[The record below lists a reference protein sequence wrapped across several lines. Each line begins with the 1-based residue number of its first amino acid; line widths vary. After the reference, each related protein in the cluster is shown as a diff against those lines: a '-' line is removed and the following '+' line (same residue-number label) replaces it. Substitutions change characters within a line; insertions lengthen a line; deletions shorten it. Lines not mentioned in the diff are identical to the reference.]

1 MTLTANRKIWL
12 ALGALA
18 LAQTAV
24 LAGMV
29 IDRVRLLRTGREIT
43 LPVVPVDPRDFFRGE
58 FVRLGYDVGRVPLQ
72 LLAGPAPAANAP
84 FYVTLEKSGDGSWR
98 PARISRDLPDSLP
111 SDRIVLKARTRGAWP
126 EHPSP
131 TQTLWVRYGIESYFV
146 PQGQG
151 PELEKLA
158 REKKLAAILAVDS
171 AGNAAIKALLV
182 EGRDK
187 LQDPLF

>member
-1 MTLTANRKIWL
+1 MTLTPHRKIWL

-43 LPVVPVDPRDFFRGE
+43 LPIVPIDPRDFFRGE
-58 FVRLGYDVGRVPLQ
+58 FVRLGYDVARVPQ
-72 LLAGPAPAANAP
+72 SLLSGPAPAANAA
-84 FYVTLEKSGDGSWR
+84 FYVVLDKAGDGAWR
-98 PARISRDLPDSLP
+98 PVRVTRDWPGTVP
-111 SDRIVLKARTRGAWP
+111 ATGIVLKGRTRYSWP
-126 EHPSP
+126 ATPSP

-158 REKKLAAILAVDS
+158 REKKLSAVVAVDS
-171 AGNAAIKALLV
+171 GGNAAIKALLV

>member
-1 MTLTANRKIWL
+1 MTLTPTRRIWL
-12 ALGALA
+12 ALGIVA

-58 FVRLGYDVGRVPLQ
+58 YVRLGYDVARIPQQ
-72 LLAGPAPAANAP
+72 LLSGPAPAANAP
-84 FYVTLEKSGDGSWR
+84 FYVVLDRTDAGPWHPVGVT
-98 PARISRDLPDSLP
+98 RDWPDSVP
-111 SDRIVLKARTRGAWP
+111 ASGIVLKARSSYPWP
-126 EHPSP
+126 AAPSP
-131 TQTLWVRYGIESYFV
+131 THTQWVRYGIESYFV

-151 PELEKLA
+151 PELETLA
-158 REKKLAAILAVDS
+158 REKKLSAMVAVDS
-171 AGNAAIKALLV
+171 RGNAAIKALLV

>member
-58 FVRLGYDVGRVPLQ
+58 FVRLGYDVARVPQ
-72 LLAGPAPAANAP
+72 RLLSGPAPAANAP
-84 FYVTLEKSGDGSWR
+84 FYVVLDKAGDGSWR
-98 PARISRDLPDSLP
+98 PARVTRDWPGAVPATS
-111 SDRIVLKARTRGAWP
+111 IVLKGRARYAWA

-131 TQTLWVRYGIESYFV
+131 TQTQWVRYGIESYFV

-158 REKKLAAILAVDS
+158 REKKLAAVLAVDS